1 MAVGLWA
8 ITGTADAA
16 TPSYR
21 RYTDP
26 QGVVHVTPATR
37 APEPK
42 GSAPELQGSGEGSEG
57 EVRPDGPA
65 GSTGALPDTAAAAD
79 LKIAGKAR
87 SIAAEVADALADE
100 RSRRYETTIR
110 AAARLYR
117 LPESLLRAVI
127 HTESNYNPNA
137 VSRTNAMGLTQ
148 LMPSTARFLGV
159 TQPFEPRQNIYGGA
173 KFLRLLA
180 NRFGGDMVLV
190 LAGYFSGA
198 GAVQKYGGVPPHPG
212 VRAYVKAV
220 LRRFYAYER
229 ELQRREQSIGEP
241 NRSIAAIP

>member
-1 MAVGLWA
+1 MYCY
-8 ITGTADAA
+8 DAA
-16 TPSYR
+16 VRAAARICGVLVGWLVGSTASAVEPSYR

-26 QGVVHVTPATR
+26 EGVVHVTPARRVAAGKTG
-37 APEPK
+37 AP
-42 GSAPELQGSGEGSEG
+42 GLQGSGEG
-57 EVRPDGPA
+57 D
-65 GSTGALPDTAAAAD
+65 LPDTAAAAD
-79 LKIAGKAR
+79 PRIAGRAR
-87 SIAAEVADALADE
+87 DAASEVAEALADE

-110 AAARLYR
+110 SAARLYQ

-137 VSRTNAMGLTQ
+137 VSRTHAMGLTQ

-159 TQPFEPRQNIYGGA
+159 AQPFEPRQNIYGGA

-212 VRAYVKAV
+212 VRGYVKAV

-229 ELQRREQSIGEP
+229 ELQRRETGGGPS
-241 NRSIAAIP
+241 RDIAGTP